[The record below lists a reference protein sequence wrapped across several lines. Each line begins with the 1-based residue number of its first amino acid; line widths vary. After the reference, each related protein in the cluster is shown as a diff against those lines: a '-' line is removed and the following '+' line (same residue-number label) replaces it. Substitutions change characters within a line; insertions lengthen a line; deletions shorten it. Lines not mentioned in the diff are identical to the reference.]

1 MTLRTVSILLIAF
14 LLAVGGFAGTAF
26 AGEKAGGVNATSG
39 CDQLQDNTISGEIL
53 VWMHDPAAHG
63 FAVVLT
69 YHKSGDTFE
78 AVLLGDS
85 GCSWGNWYL
94 YSTGLSVSQGGT
106 ASIAIFDDE
115 TGAKVGGDSFR
126 ALFGNGF

>member
-1 MTLRTVSILLIAF
+1 MKLRALSTLLAVFT
-14 LLAVGGFAGTAF
+14 LAVGGFGSVAL

-39 CDQLQDNTISGEIL
+39 CDELQDNTIDGVIY

-63 FAVVLT
+63 FLVTLT
-69 YHKSGDTFE
+69 YHKSGDSFDS
-78 AVLLGDS
+78 VLLGDS

-94 YSTGLSVSQGGT
+94 YSTDQTVSQGGT

-126 ALFGNGF
+126 AILID